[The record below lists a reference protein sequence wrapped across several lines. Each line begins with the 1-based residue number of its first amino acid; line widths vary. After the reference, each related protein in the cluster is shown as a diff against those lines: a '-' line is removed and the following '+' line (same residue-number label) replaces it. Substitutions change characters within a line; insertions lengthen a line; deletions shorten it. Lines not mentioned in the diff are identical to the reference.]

1 MRALEATHPGHMDF
15 AAEPMDSW
23 SNVPAPVAAT
33 SLDPYGQLIRMLM
46 PRALSI
52 VICDRMGLPV
62 WLSDGLDSGEVH
74 RYLQDAVLQE
84 DSERYQGNGWSEVL
98 DDDRAM
104 HVFLLRDTAGALLGS
119 VGIISRETTAGGA
132 TRPFGIVH
140 GLLRPALEC
149 LSRELGSQLSIGDL
163 HRSLISRDRD
173 LELLT
178 GGADA
183 STVESTDDFAQ
194 MVQACVEHLGCSVG
208 ALLIPDKNIAVCRT
222 GPGTAPRAGAE
233 LLTRAHRS
241 LLAWTQ
247 LHRQVMVANGPA
259 ADAGAGGLQCKALSA
274 PVMHGAQRVLGLLV
288 VFRPADAPDFGLREV
303 RIVELLA
310 RRVAYVTMHAYD
322 PNTGLLTR
330 QAFEKRALAQLAAS
344 GSRQDNAV
352 VYLDI
357 DRLHVLNENL
367 GMHVGDDVIVR
378 VAEVIRG
385 SLAPRALAAR
395 ISGDRYA
402 LLLPATSLDA
412 AEEAAE
418 NLRERIAGL
427 RFLSGGQQVEVTASL
442 GVARV
447 GEGEHSLS
455 HALAA
460 AEVACKAAKDRGRGR
475 VQRYE
480 DSDLSVVRRYTDV
493 TLVGTL
499 REALAEDRFRL
510 DAQPIVALNGAAM
523 GPKYELLLRML
534 DARGETLAPDKFLS
548 AAERYQLAPAIDRW
562 VVRHTLRTLEPVAR
576 ALVAAGA
583 SFSVNISGQS
593 LGDQEFADFLQ
604 FELRSSGIAPSL
616 LTFELTETAAVANI
630 VRAEVLIRRL
640 RDLGFGVALDD
651 FGRGLSSLTY
661 LKSLPVTMLKVDG
674 SLVRD
679 VASDDRSEAMLSA
692 VVQLAQAIGL
702 QTVAECVE
710 NEEILMIVRSLGVG
724 LGQGFSI
731 GRPVPLERVLD
742 GLVGARIGSGPPA
755 ARSA

>member
-1 MRALEATHPGHMDF
+1 MRPLEVTHPGHMDF
-15 AAEPMDSW
+15 AAQSMETW

-52 VICDRMGLPV
+52 VICDRVGLPL
-62 WLSDGLDSGEVH
+62 WLSDGIDSTEVH
-74 RYLQDAVLQE
+74 HYVQDALLHE
-84 DSERYQGNGWSEVL
+84 NSERARGDGWSEAL
-98 DDDRAM
+98 DGDRAL
-104 HVFLLRDTAGALLGS
+104 HVFLLRDAGGPLQGC
-119 VGIISRETTAGGA
+119 VGIISRETSPGGA
-132 TRPFGIVH
+132 ARPFGIVH

-149 LSRELGSQLSIGDL
+149 LSRELGSQNSIGDL
-163 HRSLISRDRD
+163 QRSLISRDRD

-178 GGADA
+178 GGTDA
-183 STVESTDDFAQ
+183 ANGESTDDFAQ
-194 MVQACVEHLGCSVG
+194 IVQACVDHLGCSVG
-208 ALLIPDKNIAVCRT
+208 ALIIPDKNIAVCRT
-222 GPGTAPRAGAE
+222 GPGTTPRAGAE
-233 LLTRAHRS
+233 MLTRAHRS

-259 ADAGAGGLQCKALSA
+259 ADTGTGRIPGKVLSC
-274 PVMHGAQRVLGLLV
+274 PVMHGAQRVLGLLA
-288 VFRPADAPDFGLREV
+288 VFRPADGPDFGLREV

-322 PNTGLLTR
+322 PTTGLLTR
-330 QAFEKRALAQLAAS
+330 PAFEKRALALLAVD
-344 GSRQDNAV
+344 GLQQPHAV
-352 VYLDI
+352 VYVDI

-367 GMHVGDDVIVR
+367 GMHVGDEVIVR
-378 VAEVIRG
+378 VAEAIRR

-402 LLLPATSLDA
+402 LLLPGTTMDA
-412 AEEAAE
+412 AEETAE
-418 NLRERIAGL
+418 ALRERISSLGFVAG
-427 RFLSGGQQVEVTASL
+427 SQPVEVTASL

-447 GEGEHSLS
+447 GESEHPLS

-460 AEVACKAAKDRGRGR
+460 AEIACKAAKDRGRGR

-480 DSDLSVVRRYTDV
+480 ESDQSIVRRYTDV

-499 REALAEDRFRL
+499 RQALAEDRFRL
-510 DAQPIVALNGAAM
+510 DAQPIVPLNGAAT

-534 DARGETLAPDKFLS
+534 DARGETVAPDKFLS

-562 VVRHTLRTLEPVAR
+562 VVRHALRMLEPSSR
-576 ALVAAGA
+576 ALAAQGA
-583 SFSVNISGQS
+583 SFAVNISGQS

-630 VRAEVLIRRL
+630 VRAEALIRRL

-661 LKSLPVTMLKVDG
+661 LKTLPVTTLKVDG

-679 VASDDRSEAMLSA
+679 VGDDDRSEAMLSA
-692 VVQLAQAIGL
+692 VVRLAQALGL

-710 NEEILMIVRSLGVG
+710 SDEILQVVRGLGVG
-724 LGQGFSI
+724 YGQGFSI
-731 GRPVPLERVLD
+731 GRPVPLDRVLD